1 MDRKIKQKVVD
12 CSLNSR
18 RNNSKKKEDFRFSK
32 ESLELFKAMDEGKR
46 LSNSIEFKFATNFGD
61 LKDMSTMIALTAG
74 ASAVD
79 MGISK

>member
-1 MDRKIKQKVVD
+1 
-12 CSLNSR
+12 
-18 RNNSKKKEDFRFSK
+18 
-32 ESLELFKAMDEGKR
+32 MDEGKR